1 MRYFGAISDTE
12 AFVAAND
19 DMIVVVFRGAESAA
33 DWATNLKISWR
44 SCPAEWNFPSPGGNV
59 HEV

>member
-1 MRYFGAISDTE
+1 MRHFDAIEDTE

-19 DMIVVVFRGAESAA
+19 NMIAVVFRGSSKVV

-44 SCPAEWNFPSPGGNV
+44 SCPVEWNFPSPAGNV